1 MRFFR
6 IHRCAQRKMYHWF
19 NFSRIL
25 RFILF
30 FVYARILQRNVPAS
44 EQLKSLTKGCTN
56 EIARFAQFYFFLRN
70 SDNRLSPLDNQI
82 FLRIFSFAKLIW
94 SIMRL
99 NQRLKSLII
108 HGNPLSLRSIFSSFR
123 FETCL
128 YTIIRSWYIRNIR
141 SCNLSLV
148 IRTTNERWSTN
159 IVRWNIIFLRYT
171 IWFFK
176 LYKFIYSI
184 LSKIVNYFIC

>member
-56 EIARFAQFYFFLRN
+56 EIAHFAQFYFFLRS
-70 SDNRLSPLDNQI
+70 SDYRLSPLDNQI

-108 HGNPLSLRSIFSSFR
+108 HGNPLSLRFFRAFASKVSILLFVR
-123 FETCL
+123 DN
-128 YTIIRSWYIRNIR
+128 IRNIR

-148 IRTTNERWSTN
+148 IRTTNETN
-159 IVRWNIIFLRYT
+159 EYCTLFFWDILYDFLNYT
-171 IWFFK
+171 NLFI
-176 LYKFIYSI
+176 LYYRR
-184 LSKIVNYFIC
+184 L

>member
-1 MRFFR
+1 
-6 IHRCAQRKMYHWF
+6 MYHWF

-25 RFILF
+25 RFIFF

-56 EIARFAQFYFFLRN
+56 EIARFAQFYFFLRS
-70 SDNRLSPLDNQI
+70 SDYRLSPLDNQI

-94 SIMRL
+94 SMMRL

-108 HGNPLSLRSIFSSFR
+108 HGNPLSLRSIFFELSLRNSS
-123 FETCL
+123 L
-128 YTIIRSWYIRNIR
+128 YYYSNVRDNIRNIR

-148 IRTTNERWSTN
+148 IRTTNETN
-159 IVRWNIIFLRYT
+159 EYCTLKHYFFETYYMIF
-171 IWFFK
+171 
-176 LYKFIYSI
+176 
-184 LSKIVNYFIC
+184 

>member
-1 MRFFR
+1 
-6 IHRCAQRKMYHWF
+6 MYHWF
-19 NFSRIL
+19 NFSSL
-25 RFILF
+25 HPF

-94 SIMRL
+94 SMMRL

-148 IRTTNERWSTN
+148 IRTTNETN
-159 IVRWNIIFLRYT
+159 EYCTLFFWDILYDFLNYT
-171 IWFFK
+171 NLFI
-176 LYKFIYSI
+176 LYYRR
-184 LSKIVNYFIC
+184 L